1 MRSLL
6 RSSSLAIALLAGP
19 LVTGCALGPTPS
31 KPASS
36 RPATSPKQVYSVWE
50 LDTIGELDQLLD
62 IKGCEGWRLAESFMR
77 GEKIV
82 AVFVADGLV
91 APPADP
97 ACRPTA

>member
-6 RSSSLAIALLAGP
+6 RSSRLAITLLAAT
-19 LVTGCALGPTPS
+19 LVPGCALGPAPAPA
-31 KPASS
+31 KPSS
-36 RPATSPKQVYSVWE
+36 RPSPRQVYSVWE

-82 AVFVADGLV
+82 AIFVADGTT
-91 APPADP
+91 PPATNP
-97 ACRPTA
+97 QCRPTA